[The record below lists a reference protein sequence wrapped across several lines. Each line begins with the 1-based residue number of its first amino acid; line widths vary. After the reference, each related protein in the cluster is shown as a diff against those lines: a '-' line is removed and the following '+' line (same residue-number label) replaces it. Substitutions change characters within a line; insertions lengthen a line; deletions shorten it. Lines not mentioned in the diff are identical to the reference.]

1 MATILTAVV
10 VFVLDQLSKCWIRA
24 AIPEGGS
31 VAVFQRFFNV
41 THVRNRG
48 GAFGIFPHQQYLF
61 IFLSLV
67 TIAAIAYFY
76 WGYEPKRKGCKIA
89 VGLVLGGAV
98 GNLMDRMF
106 LDKEGCVTDWLDVYW
121 GSWHWP
127 AFNVADAAITV
138 GVFMLLYILTV
149 RAEVGATGDGT

>member
-1 MATILTAVV
+1 MATILTALC

-24 AIPEGGS
+24 ALPEAETVVVIQG
-31 VAVFQRFFNV
+31 FFDI

-48 GAFGIFPHQQYLF
+48 GAFGIFPQQQYLF
-61 IFLSLV
+61 VFLSLV

-76 WGYEPKRKGCKIA
+76 RGYAPKRSGCKIA

-98 GNLMDRMF
+98 GNLMDRML
-106 LDKEGCVTDWLDVYW
+106 LDGGGCVTDWLDVYW
-121 GSWHWP
+121 RNWHWP
-127 AFNVADAAITV
+127 AFNVADAAISV

-149 RAEVGATGDGT
+149 RADAGQVRGG